1 MQNLGLSIWLLV
13 GLLLDFSS
21 EAEGVEKRGTRRKPP
36 KETQASLWK
45 SIRRLLDE
53 ISSSHRPLILA
64 HEVTAGQEAMIL
76 V

>member
-36 KETQASLWK
+36 KET
-45 SIRRLLDE
+45 
-53 ISSSHRPLILA
+53 
-64 HEVTAGQEAMIL
+64 
-76 V
+76 